1 MAIDSS
7 ASSVATN
14 ALQAIPFGSVIG
26 GPLKACVDAQAQA
39 AQTTWEF
46 IKQVGLTQDEQG
58 NVKAIN
64 VQFEYV
70 NGGRRMMLNV
80 PLLTIVPIPYIAID
94 EIDINFKAQISAS
107 ASQAQ
112 ENTSSLAVDAGIKAK
127 ASVRTLLCKASAE
140 MHCNVSSK
148 KDSKATQYSK
158 YSVEYTMDVHVHA
171 GQDSMPAGMAKV
183 LEILNSSVDT
193 VNAKG
198 ELSLSDN
205 VVYISKG
212 QKGTIVASYRSP
224 DGILDAKAIK
234 LYGYENG
241 KMSEQP
247 LLEDT
252 TETNEGELSMRIADS
267 DESAIFEFPYDECN
281 GKSYY
286 ITAGD
291 SKAMVS
297 IVAKSES

>member
-1 MAIDSS
+1 MPVDSS

-46 IKQVGLTQDEQG
+46 IKQVGLTEDEKG
-58 NVKAIN
+58 SVKAIN

-107 ASQAQ
+107 SSQVQ
-112 ENTSSLAVDAGIKAK
+112 ENSSSLNVDAGVKAK
-127 ASVRTLLCKASAE
+127 ASFRGFFCKASAE

-148 KDSKATQYSK
+148 KDSKATQESK

-205 VVYISKG
+205 ILFLGKG

-224 DGILDAKAIK
+224 DGILDAEQIK
-234 LYGYENG
+234 IYNVKNG
-241 KMSEQP
+241 EKVEVSG
-247 LLEDT
+247 
-252 TETNEGELSMRIADS
+252 NEVKIRLSDS
-267 DESAIFEFPYDECN
+267 DESAIFEFEFDKCKDKE
-281 GKSYY
+281 YY
-286 ITAGD
+286 IAAGD
-291 SKAMVS
+291 SKALVR
-297 IVAKSES
+297 VVDKEKS